1 MCSHS
6 LRTVGLQTSLWI
18 QVPSLCGIFA
28 QYVGIQRVCSWWTEF
43 GLIFFC
49 GGLEIKRLIEEKVV
63 ENTFNSL
70 SYFRI
75 SVGYFSVCT
84 AYANLVPDFV
94 DLQQCMAHGLFSWA
108 GTQYVLNNQDNDIGV
123 KVESISLAA
132 DPFFYS
138 FERLQCKVIQ
148 ATKGF
153 PNNEECHV
161 SLLPLSTVENISPIL
176 TLYFGCNSNVS
187 ILQLSGVM
195 SDDSSN
201 ISPGEVFRKA
211 WNLIHEQLCYENEL
225 ELWSH

>member
-1 MCSHS
+1 MDTSPKFKWNFCSIRRYS
-6 LRTVGLQTSLWI
+6 KGKFLMNRIWSDFLLR
-18 QVPSLCGIFA
+18 
-28 QYVGIQRVCSWWTEF
+28 WTRN
-43 GLIFFC
+43 
-49 GGLEIKRLIEEKVV
+49 K
-63 ENTFNSL
+63 TFDRRKGRGEYFQLTFIL
-70 SYFRI
+70 SY
-75 SVGYFSVCT
+75 SVGSFSVCK

-211 WNLIHEQLCYENEL
+211 WNLIREQWCNDDEL